1 MAGHLRDDIFDYM
14 CQLNHFT
21 NLEDERRYNVL
32 DMGVNALRRYFFLI
46 AFRSYLFS
54 RVALH
59 GNACAGETSFSDWMK
74 ARPELGHLYDNLKLK

>member
-32 DMGVNALRRYFFLI
+32 DMGVNALRL
-46 AFRSYLFS
+46 
-54 RVALH
+54 VALLTCLSH
-59 GNACAGETSFSDWMK
+59 V
-74 ARPELGHLYDNLKLK
+74 